1 MTRREAMRM
10 IKRGFLFTPDFNL
23 SVEDV
28 NPSLEKLIEF
38 VITLIAKGAKIPKSI
53 SLPEILNPNFYRL
66 IQWFSE
72 NVSDTNIFSHLILS
86 LSLYFSIT

>member
-1 MTRREAMRM
+1 MTRREAMRR

-38 VITLIAKGAKIPKSI
+38 VITLIAKGAKIPKKHQ
-53 SLPEILNPNFYRL
+53 PPG
-66 IQWFSE
+66 
-72 NVSDTNIFSHLILS
+72 NIKSNGFRKMLVTLTFF
-86 LSLYFSIT
+86 LT